1 MVYYFD
7 MQKTLDFLAIGD
19 ITTDAFIRLS
29 QAHVVDSIDHH
40 GKELCMSFGDKIPYD
55 SVEIVRGVGN
65 SANAAVS
72 AAKLGLTSAILTN
85 VGDDQ
90 NGKECIGALADQGVS
105 VDYVHINQGI
115 ETNYHYVLWYGEER
129 TILVKHHDYDYKMPA
144 QMLAPRWI
152 YLSSMAENSLL
163 FHQEVAE
170 YVAAHPE
177 SKLVFQPGTF
187 QMKLGTEKLAEIYKH
202 SEVFFCNVE
211 EARLILKTETDDKKE
226 LIAMLHALGPKVV
239 VVTDGIL
246 GAYASDGTDIWFMP
260 VYPHQPVERT
270 GAGDAF
276 ASTFTSALALGKTV
290 EEALLWAPINSM
302 SVVQQVG
309 AQKGLLTREQLAD
322 FLTKAPT
329 DFKPKKI

>member
-1 MVYYFD
+1 
-7 MQKTLDFLAIGD
+7 MQKPLDFLAIGD

-29 QAHVVDSIDHH
+29 QAHVVDAVDHH
-40 GKELCMSFGDKIPYD
+40 SQELCISFGDKIPYD
-55 SVEIVRGVGN
+55 SVEVVRGVGN

-72 AAKLGLTSAILTN
+72 AAKLGLSSGIITN

-90 NGKECIGALADQGVS
+90 NGKECIGALAEQGVS

-144 QMLAPRWI
+144 KMLPPRWI

-163 FHQEVAE
+163 FHQEIAE
-170 YVAAHPE
+170 YIAANPD

-187 QMKLGTEKLAEIYKH
+187 QIKLGTEKLAEIYKH

-211 EARLILKTETDDKKE
+211 EARTILKTDTDDKKE
-226 LIAMLHALGPKVV
+226 LIKMLHALGPKIV

-246 GAYASDGTDIWFMP
+246 GAYASDGTDMWFMP
-260 VYPHQPVERT
+260 VYPHKPTERT

-276 ASTFTSALALGKTV
+276 ASTFTSALALGKTI

-302 SVVQQVG
+302 SVVQKVG

-322 FLTKAPT
+322 FLTKAPA